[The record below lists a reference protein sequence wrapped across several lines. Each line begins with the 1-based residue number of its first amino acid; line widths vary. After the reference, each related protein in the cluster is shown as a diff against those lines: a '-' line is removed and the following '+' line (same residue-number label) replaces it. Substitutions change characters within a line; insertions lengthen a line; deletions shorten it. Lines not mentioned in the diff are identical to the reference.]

1 VEDPATDL
9 VGKESLGED
18 ESIGL
23 GGIWRGF
30 MLPSN
35 ISITLLIVG
44 LNAP

>member
-1 VEDPATDL
+1 VEDPIVNDL
-9 VGKESLGED
+9 VGE

-23 GGIWRGF
+23 GGISRDL

-44 LNAP
+44 LLFGNV